1 VHFGR
6 PLPTRSLLKWPV
18 MTIVSIVL
26 TALCWVDPAGAEPPP
41 GYAFMRYDEGLRQA
55 AADNTRVFVYFGRYG
70 CGFCDKTN
78 KVGFA
83 DAQVKNAYSKHYVLV
98 YVNSESMDRLTL
110 PSGERITE
118 MQLGERLNTLGT
130 PVFFFLE
137 PDGTQILKV
146 YGYQDPQQLLSMDR
160 YVQSGNYDKVSFSDF
175 KRSQ

>member
-1 VHFGR
+1 MDFAR
-6 PLPTRSLLKWPV
+6 PLSTWPLAALLF
-18 MTIVSIVL
+18 T
-26 TALCWVDPAGAEPPP
+26 LCCATGAVRAEPPP
-41 GYAFMRYDEGLRQA
+41 GYAFMRYDDGLRQA
-55 AADNTRVFVYFGRYG
+55 AADNKRVFVYFGRYG

-83 DAQVKNAYSKHYVLV
+83 DPAVKKAYSSNYVLV

-118 MQLGERLNTLGT
+118 MQLGEQLNTLGT

-137 PDGTQILKV
+137 PDGKQILKV
-146 YGYQDPQQLLSMDR
+146 YGYQDPKRLLNMDS
-160 YVQSGNYDKVSFSDF
+160 YIQSGNYDKVSFSDF